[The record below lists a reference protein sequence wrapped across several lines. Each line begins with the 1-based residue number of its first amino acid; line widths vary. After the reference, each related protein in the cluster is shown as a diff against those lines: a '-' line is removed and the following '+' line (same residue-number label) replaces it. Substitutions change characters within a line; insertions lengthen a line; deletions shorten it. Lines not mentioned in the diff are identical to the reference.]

1 MSKPG
6 KYLLVGGFAFLLLLF
21 IFRVTYQGWHDSM
34 WVPLVLGLGL
44 SISGLVRDRTAVSQF
59 FTMRTTK
66 HGLNMGAIIVGAV
79 IGMICLNILAVRYEK
94 KFDWTSDRLNTLS
107 DQSMKA
113 AKGLRKETR
122 LVLLFRSNEV
132 GGENVQKAVSDLAK
146 MYMNESGKITFQTVN
161 ALQDP
166 GEAQKFDYTAGP
178 FALFAV
184 QGDQKVK
191 IDQPTE
197 EGVTRALIKL
207 SRESKK
213 VLYLTMGHGERDPQ
227 STSEDGISFFKEQLE
242 VTYEVRNLT
251 LYQTGNKVPEDAA
264 AVLVIRPN
272 QQFLDPELQA
282 LRDYASRGGHLFIAI
297 DPGMK
302 HNLAQVTKTFG
313 IEFNNDYV
321 LDQRAQLIQMGAA
334 TVLGSTFPAAS
345 DITKAFGEGQFGVFF
360 IASSLKKAPDAAAT
374 LTVEPLL
381 ATDNGTMSTPE
392 LGKVVYKA
400 NGPQT
405 LAMTSTTTSSM
416 TTAGPTA
423 STSFSVVVIGDS
435 DFLSNRL
442 IQNNLNNDFA
452 LNSVAW
458 LTNDKD
464 LISIRPKQAKGSTLE
479 MTSEKFNFYVLGFLL
494 PMPFALFAIGGFMW
508 WRRRTA

>member
-1 MSKPG
+1 MSRPG
-6 KYLLVGGFAFLLLLF
+6 KYFLFGGFAFLILLF

-34 WVPLVLGLGL
+34 WFPLVIGIVLSSMGLL
-44 SISGLVRDRTAVSQF
+44 RDRATVLQF

-66 HGLNMGAIIVGAV
+66 HGLNMGAIILAAVVGL
-79 IGMICLNILAVRYEK
+79 ICLNVFAVRYEK

-107 DQSMKA
+107 DQSVKSAKA
-113 AKGLRKETR
+113 LTKETQ
-122 LVLLFRSNEV
+122 LILFFRNDEV
-132 GGENVQKAVSDLAK
+132 GGENVQKAIGDLAK
-146 MYMNESGKITFQTVN
+146 MYKNESGKISYQAVN

-166 GEAQKFDYTAGP
+166 GQAQKFD
-178 FALFAV
+178 FASGAFAFFAV
-184 QGDQKVK
+184 QGDRKIK

-213 VLYLTMGHGERDPQ
+213 AIYLTMGHGERD
-227 STSEDGISFFKEQLE
+227 SAATAEDGISFFKEQLE
-242 VTYEVRNLT
+242 VTYDVRNLT

-264 AVLVIRPN
+264 AVLIIRPN
-272 QQFLDPELQA
+272 QQFLETELQA
-282 LRDYASRGGHLFIAI
+282 LRDYAARGGHLFIAI
-297 DPGMK
+297 DPGMR
-302 HNLAQVTKTFG
+302 HNLAQLTKSFG

-334 TVLGSTFPAAS
+334 TVLGSTFPAPS

-360 IASSLKKAPDAAAT
+360 IASSLKKAPDAAAD
-374 LTVEPLL
+374 LDVQPLL
-381 ATDNGTMSTPE
+381 ATDKGTMATPE
-392 LGKVVYKA
+392 LGKVIYKA

-405 LAMTSTTTSSM
+405 LAMTSVNVGKKSSI
-416 TTAGPTA
+416 
-423 STSFSVVVIGDS
+423 VVIGDS

-442 IQNNLNNDFA
+442 VQNNLNNDFA

-458 LTNDKD
+458 LTDDKD

-494 PMPFALFAIGGFMW
+494 PTPFLLFAIGAFMW